1 MVKTQENLNKE
12 DTMHIDPKE
21 KALREQVKKEG
32 INTDLIDDS
41 YGDVYEDGV
50 DEYHDYTNDNTSEYG
65 DDSYEY

>member
-32 INTDLIDDS
+32 INTDLIDNS
-41 YGDVYEDGV
+41 YGDVYEDSV
-50 DEYHDYTNDNTSEYG
+50 YEYHDYTNDNTSENG